1 MSDNV
6 NHPSHYTFGK
16 YEAFDVML
24 DVFGVEAMKTYC
36 RVAAFKYL
44 WRSEHKNG
52 QEDIEKADWYL
63 LKYLELN
70 KESEQNESDDI
81 SADEW
86 QNG

>member
-6 NHPSHYTFGK
+6 RHPSHYTQGSIECIDAMVSAFGK
-16 YEAFDVML
+16 EAV
-24 DVFGVEAMKTYC
+24 KTYC
-36 RVAAFKYL
+36 RIAAFKYL
-44 WRSEHKNG
+44 WRSEYKGG

-70 KESEQNESDDI
+70 KESEQNESNDI
-81 SADEW
+81 SADER